1 MSGAVNMNEV
11 VSHPKHY
18 TGGKIECIKY
28 IQDKDFN
35 FCLGNVIKYVTRA
48 GLKQDNSRLQD
59 LLKARQYLDF
69 EIAAERKKGV

>member
-1 MSGAVNMNEV
+1 MSGEVNTKEV
-11 VSHPKHY
+11 IAHPGHY
-18 TGGKIECIKY
+18 TKGKIECIKY
-28 IQDKDFN
+28 IQDKGFN

-48 GLKQDNSRLQD
+48 GLKADNSRLQD